1 MDVVKWGKNIRKH
14 LYLSV
19 FVSANLLT
27 KYQNSKQLDYQIER
41 GIAWF
46 AYILINIILYESIA
60 ETGVN
65 EKDN

>member
-1 MDVVKWGKNIRKH
+1 MDAVKWGKNIRKH

-41 GIAWF
+41 VLHDL
-46 AYILINIILYESIA
+46 LIY
-60 ETGVN
+60 
-65 EKDN
+65 